1 MGITLFVIAGIALLL
16 LLAGEALVNTVTVL
30 VATLASFMAFLFLW
44 QWACSST
51 IAPMEGGV
59 KCILPFVLAC
69 VCALIIAALTFWL
82 IKKAEWVIYFV
93 MGAAGGAVAMYML
106 RQFIIAGNP
115 QLAFMWQFN
124 FFWLGLALVAI
135 FCGLLAVRLRSV
147 VIRTVTCLL

>member
-51 IAPMEGGV
+51 VHPMEGAV

-69 VCALIIAALTFWL
+69 VCALIIGLLVLWL
-82 IKKAEWVIYFV
+82 VRKADWVVYFV
-93 MGAAGGAVAMYML
+93 MGAAGGAV
-106 RQFIIAGNP
+106 
-115 QLAFMWQFN
+115 
-124 FFWLGLALVAI
+124 
-135 FCGLLAVRLRSV
+135 
-147 VIRTVTCLL
+147 